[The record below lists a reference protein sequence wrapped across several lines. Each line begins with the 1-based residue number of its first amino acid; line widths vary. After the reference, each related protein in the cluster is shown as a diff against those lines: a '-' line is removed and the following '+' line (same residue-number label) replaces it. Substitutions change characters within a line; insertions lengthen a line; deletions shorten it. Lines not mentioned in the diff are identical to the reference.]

1 MQGCGAVAAF
11 TAAGLSA
18 ETVAAQT
25 AEIAEL
31 LDGLPN
37 NWGRWGEDD
46 ELGALNLLDSEQA
59 FKGMN
64 AAMRGGKTGVQT
76 FTLQVPMTGEVA
88 FIEEDEVPTTTVGDP
103 AFPGRTPA
111 RRGNVRDEQAVREG
125 EQEPYP
131 GGMKSSDD
139 KFFTDF
145 FLQGTTH
152 LDALGHAWYGD
163 QIYNGFDAMTTA
175 ETKTFEREL
184 EGCPEGEVEEI
195 TETRG
200 HARADISNAA
210 ANGLAGRGVLLDV
223 GRQMGDE
230 NGRLAHG
237 TSITLED
244 LLTVADEQGVQLQ
257 ERDII
262 LIRTGSI
269 PRVREPNVEWDPLN
283 EPGLGFSN
291 ELVRWVHDMDIPMLG
306 ADNLAVEKVNQE
318 INGEPFVIPLHGAML
333 RNLGVH
339 LNEILWLDDLAA
351 SCANDGI
358 YEFLFTAA
366 PLHVERST
374 GAPMNPVVL
383 KACQNGA

>member
-1 MQGCGAVAAF
+1 M
-11 TAAGLSA
+11 TA

-25 AEIAEL
+25 NGMGEL
-31 LDGLPN
+31 LDDLPN

-46 ELGALNLLDSEQA
+46 ELGALNLLDGEQA
-59 FKGMN
+59 L
-64 AAMRGGKTGVQT
+64 RGIDAVTGGDQQSVET
-76 FTLQVPMTGEVA
+76 FTLQMPMTGEVA
-88 FIEEDEVPTTTVGDP
+88 FIEEDETPTTTVGDP

-111 RRGNVRDEQAVREG
+111 RRSNGRDEQAVRDG

-131 GGMKSSDD
+131 GGMKTSDD
-139 KFFTDF
+139 KFVTDF
-145 FLQGTTH
+145 FLHGATH

-175 ETKTFEREL
+175 ETKTFERGL

-200 HARADISNAA
+200 HARADISTAA
-210 ANGLAGRGVLLDV
+210 SSGITGRAVLLDV

-230 NGRLAHG
+230 DHRLAHCEG
-237 TSITLED
+237 ITLDD
-244 LLTVADEQGVQLQ
+244 LLTTADEQGVELQ
-257 ERDII
+257 ERDIL

-269 PRVREPNVEWDPLN
+269 PRVREPGVEWDPAN
-283 EPGLGFSN
+283 EPGLCYSD
-291 ELVRWVHDMDIPMLG
+291 ELVRWVHDMDVPMLG

-318 INGEPFVIPLHGAML
+318 IDGEPFVIPLHGAML
-333 RNLGVH
+333 RNLGVY
-339 LNEILWLDDLAA
+339 LNEILWLEDLAA

-366 PLHVERST
+366 PLHVEMAT
-374 GAPMNPVVL
+374 GAPINPVVM
-383 KACQNGA
+383 KASQAEA